1 MSSEFV
7 GVDWSSEAWLAV
19 AYSDER
25 DTPEVFA
32 SEEIDEVWEV
42 YGESASRIV
51 VDVPIGLCE
60 SLESND
66 CPCVEDDG
74 EISRECDDIARRV
87 IGSRSS
93 SVFTSPSRRATK
105 LVSEDKDYSEINH
118 TNKSLTG
125 KGLMKQAISISPGIV
140 DVEEL
145 LLGPGDSEQLVEGHP
160 EVCFRAFNGEPLS
173 YSKKTALGVDER
185 LSALQTVPEYSEGDW
200 RTVVQ
205 QLDGVEF
212 DIGMDDV
219 LDAFALALTACAP
232 DKEYRQLPEN
242 PPTDARGLPMQMVYR
257 SETPFAE

>member
-7 GVDWSSEAWLAV
+7 GVDWSSGAWLAV

-25 DTPEVFA
+25 DTLEAFA
-32 SEEIDEVWEV
+32 SKEIDEVWEV

-74 EISRECDDIARRV
+74 EISRECDDIARSE

-105 LVSEDKDYSEINH
+105 LVSENKDYSEINH

-145 LLGPGDSEQLVEGHP
+145 LLGPGDSEQFVEGHP

-232 DKEYRQLPEN
+232 DEEYRQLPEN

>member
-1 MSSEFV
+1 V
-7 GVDWSSEAWLAV
+7 CGR
-19 AYSDER
+19 Y
-25 DTPEVFA
+25 
-32 SEEIDEVWEV
+32 
-42 YGESASRIV
+42 
-51 VDVPIGLCE
+51 
-60 SLESND
+60 
-66 CPCVEDDG
+66 G
-74 EISRECDDIARRV
+74 EISRECDDIARSE

-105 LVSEDKDYSEINH
+105 LVSENKDYSEINH

-145 LLGPGDSEQLVEGHP
+145 LLGPGDSEQFVEGHP

-232 DKEYRQLPEN
+232 DEEYRQLPEN

>member
-7 GVDWSSEAWLAV
+7 GVDWSSGAWLAV

-25 DTPEVFA
+25 DTPEAFA
-32 SEEIDEVWEV
+32 SEKIDEVWEV

-74 EISRECDDIARRV
+74 EISRECDDIARSE

-145 LLGPGDSEQLVEGHP
+145 LLGPGDSEQFVEGHP
-160 EVCFRAFNGEPLS
+160 EVCFRAFNGQPLS

-232 DKEYRQLPEN
+232 DEEYRQLPEN